1 RAALL
6 SLFTTIVAN
15 NFMFS
20 DHGSMIVPQV
30 AAAARDAGQP
40 PETLASPPAI
50 DRTTNLSIG
59 RNVNVTGTN
68 ARTTT
73 EASDTVMVDI
83 GNLSIRQD
91 NQLIMS
97 VLLKI
102 SFQLALEEEL
112 PQLTRNLNLLAL
124 ADCRM
129 FQIRFLQPI
138 TLAGLAVTLTG
149 LGHHSELVLQRPP
162 ILIAALDRPT
172 RASSTARVRAQA
184 ANLRRSLPEFARSNM
199 SRPDSSPSPP
209 SSPVPPIP
217 ATPRMRPAR
226 PPIMD
231 GRTSAALTVTMFFR
245 CLRSIRLT
253 LRTFP
258 ANHLYAAQHQ
268 QLRNKTDLME
278 LWFHNH
284 HEHLQEELNNP
295 QSPARLV
302 YHTLF
307 SCAGHLIQ
315 LTNLP
320 PTYNPLD
327 PTM

>member
-40 PETLASPPAI
+40 PETLALPPAI

-91 NQLIMS
+91 DQAHNVGALEDI
-97 VLLKI
+97 VPTPNRNARV
-102 SFQLALEEEL
+102 SFVEALEEEL
-112 PQLTRNLNLLAL
+112 PPAYEESEPACPRRLPYVSN
-124 ADCRM
+124 
-129 FQIRFLQPI
+129 
-138 TLAGLAVTLTG
+138 TLPPAHHTCWIGR

-162 ILIAALDRPT
+162 ILIAALDRPPRT
-172 RASSTARVRAQA
+172 FIVDPRQDPLELLLQHVSVLKLLISVDPFL
-184 ANLRRSLPEFARSNM
+184 NSLASNM
-199 SRPDSSPSPP
+199 SRPNSSPSPP
-209 SSPVPPIP
+209 SSPVPDSRL
-217 ATPRMRPAR
+217 PRMRPAR

-258 ANHLYAAQHQ
+258 ANHS
-268 QLRNKTDLME
+268 
-278 LWFHNH
+278 
-284 HEHLQEELNNP
+284 QEELNNP